1 MFGLKKHNQK
11 KSKYLPMSDE
21 TTFHIEVP
29 YEYPFSMEME
39 ELRTHINSLIER
51 YNKIYR
57 ATSLTIYIQ
66 KGCYQNGIP
75 SKIEDVEY
83 LINIGNNE
91 LSRRVNEEI
100 LRKSLRISRI
110 TLGVAIISCLIAIYS
125 LIYQYVL
132 NN

>member
-29 YEYPFSMEME
+29 YEYPFSMETKD
-39 ELRTHINSLIER
+39 LRTQIKVLIER

-57 ATSLTIYIQ
+57 ATNLTIYIQ
-66 KGCYQNGIP
+66 KGCYQDGILA
-75 SKIEDVEY
+75 KIEDVEH

-91 LSRRVNEEI
+91 LSRRVNERI
-100 LRKSLRISRI
+100 LNRAFVVAVI
-110 TLGVAIISCLIAIYS
+110 TLGVAIVSCLVTIYP
-125 LIYQYVL
+125 LVNQYISS
-132 NN
+132 N

>member
-1 MFGLKKHNQK
+1 MFGVKKHNQK

-29 YEYPFSMEME
+29 YEYPFSMETE
-39 ELRTHINSLIER
+39 ELRTQIKVLIER

-57 ATSLTIYIQ
+57 ATNLTIYIQ
-66 KGCYQNGIP
+66 KGCYQDGIL
-75 SKIEDVEY
+75 SKIDDIEY

-91 LSRRVNEEI
+91 LSRRVNEGI
-100 LRKSLRISRI
+100 LKKSLRISRI
-110 TLGVAIISCLIAIYS
+110 TLGVAIVSCFIALYP
-125 LIYQYVL
+125 LVRQYLL